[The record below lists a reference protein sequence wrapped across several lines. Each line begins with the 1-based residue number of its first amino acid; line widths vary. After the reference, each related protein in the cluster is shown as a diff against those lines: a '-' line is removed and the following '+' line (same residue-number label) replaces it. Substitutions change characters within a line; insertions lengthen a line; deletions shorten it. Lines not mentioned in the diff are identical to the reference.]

1 MFFVYGDTRFTDPSA
16 CELSDSVYRRTLID
30 GMAHNKVKPDFLVIT
45 GDIVYKGDN
54 ERDWHVFDEEIKSL
68 KDEKVAIFPVLGNHD
83 VHGASGQTNFVE
95 HFDRLKP
102 YSRLKTQ
109 AWYLVNYGNAEFLM
123 LDSQSSYAERSP
135 QGEWIRKELKAVPE
149 EVSFLFV
156 VLHHPLVTRASRVP
170 SVYHC
175 SGRHSKPVMGH
186 DVEDAEKLLKGLLEE
201 FAKTHPSVRVIV
213 LSGHNHNYERYVVN
227 GITYVVT
234 AGGGATP
241 YRINRSSTDFY
252 SEAGPTYHYCKFT
265 TSNNSLIGEMYKLTF
280 EGDAPS
286 WERKDRFE
294 LSVPGAR
301 RPALSAP

>member
-1 MFFVYGDTRFTDPSA
+1 
-16 CELSDSVYRRTLID
+16 
-30 GMAHNKVKPDFLVIT
+30 
-45 GDIVYKGDN
+45 
-54 ERDWHVFDEEIKSL
+54 
-68 KDEKVAIFPVLGNHD
+68 VLGEESDASID
-83 VHGASGQTNFVE
+83 VHGPSGQTNFAE

-109 AWYLVNYGNAEFLM
+109 AWYLLNYANAKFLM
-123 LDSQSSYAERSP
+123 LDSQSSYAERFP
-135 QGEWIRKELKAVPE
+135 QGELIRKQLKAVPE

-156 VLHHPLVTRASRVP
+156 VLHHPLVTHASRMP

-175 SGRHSKPVMGH
+175 KGRHSKPVMAH

-241 YRINRSSTDFY
+241 YRINRRSTDFY

-265 TSNNSLIGEMYKLTF
+265 ISGNSLIGEM
-280 EGDAPS
+280 
-286 WERKDRFE
+286 
-294 LSVPGAR
+294 
-301 RPALSAP
+301 